1 MESYSLSFLG
11 LVCALAGALF
21 SLCSLMHCYFMFERL
36 FFLSATKHRV
46 MKIMHLVS
54 FYALLIF
61 VLLMEA
67 SCTPF

>member
-1 MESYSLSFLG
+1 
-11 LVCALAGALF
+11 
-21 SLCSLMHCYFMFERL
+21 LCSLMHCYFMFERL

-61 VLLMEA
+61 VLLLEA